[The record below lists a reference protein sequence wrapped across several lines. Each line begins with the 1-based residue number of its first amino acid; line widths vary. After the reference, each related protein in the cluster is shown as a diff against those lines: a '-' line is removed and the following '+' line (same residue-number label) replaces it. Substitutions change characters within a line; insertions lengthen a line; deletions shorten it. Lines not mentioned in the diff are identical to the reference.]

1 MGKYD
6 PLRNFLASQPADQR
20 ELTMSFSDIENLVG
34 RLPRYARSRPAWWA
48 NSGVSDAGQ
57 AWREAGWQVESTDQR
72 AELVVFARAGNAPA
86 APMPDAAA
94 ATVGI
99 PMHQQTDVDEQRKR
113 ALERIAFFSDAVFA
127 ISITLLGLDLTLPG
141 DTTAS
146 NLPHELASLWP
157 KYGAFA
163 FTFTL
168 IGLRW
173 LTHHRQFSYILDY
186 DYTLLGLN
194 LALLLVVAF
203 LPFPS
208 RVLAE
213 YPDSRAACVLYVGS
227 MAMAGL
233 LSTALW
239 VHACWPAGVRQSR
252 TTRGLVDKRLP
263 QGTRRNLL
271 LRWITLPVLFCISLI
286 LLYAVPGNFWPA
298 RAVALATP
306 LVQILIAGLPKAS
319 YEAGTAG
326 AAGPEQNALS
336 LPASG

>member
-1 MGKYD
+1 VGKYD
-6 PLRNFLASQPADQR
+6 PLQDFLASQPADQR
-20 ELTMSFSDIENLVG
+20 ELTMSFTDIENLVG
-34 RLPRYARSRPAWWA
+34 RLPPYARSRPAWWA

-57 AWREAGWQVESTDQR
+57 AWRQAGWQVESTDQR

-86 APMPDAAA
+86 APVPVAAA

-99 PMHQQTDVDEQRKR
+99 PVHQHTDVDERRKH

-127 ISITLLGLDLTLPG
+127 ISITILGLDLTLP
-141 DTTAS
+141 DHTTAS
-146 NLPHELASLWP
+146 NLPRELASLWP

-173 LTHHRQFSYILDY
+173 LTHHLQFRDILDY

-213 YPDSRAACVLYVGS
+213 YPDSRAACALYVGS
-227 MAMAGL
+227 MAAAGL

-239 VHACWPAGVRQSR
+239 IHACWLG
-252 TTRGLVDKRLP
+252 GLVDKRLP
-263 QGTRRNLL
+263 PGTQRNLL
-271 LRWITLPVLFCISLI
+271 LRWITLPVLFGISLI

-306 LVQILIAGLPKAS
+306 LVQILIAALTPKAA

-326 AAGPEQNALS
+326 TAASEQGAFS

>member
-6 PLRNFLASQPADQR
+6 PLRYFLASQPADRR

-34 RLPRYARSRPAWWA
+34 RLPRYARSRQAWWA
-48 NSGVSDAGQ
+48 NSDASDAGL
-57 AWREAGWQVESTDQR
+57 ALREAGWQVASADQP
-72 AELVVFARAGNAPA
+72 AEQVVFARAANVPAPA
-86 APMPDAAA
+86 APAREAAA
-94 ATVGI
+94 ATAVI
-99 PMHQQTDVDEQRKR
+99 PGQRTDVDESRKR

-127 ISITLLGLDLTLPG
+127 ISITLLGLDLTLP
-141 DTTAS
+141 DHTTAS
-146 NLPHELASLWP
+146 NLPHALASLWP

-163 FTFTL
+163 FTFIL

-173 LTHHRQFSYILDY
+173 LTHHLQFRDILDY

-213 YPDSRAACVLYVGS
+213 YPDSRAASALYVGS
-227 MAMAGL
+227 MAAAGVV
-233 LSTALW
+233 STALW
-239 VHACWPAGVRQSR
+239 VHACWLG
-252 TTRGLVDKRLP
+252 GLVDERIP
-263 QGTRRNLL
+263 ASTRRNLL
-271 LRWITLPVLFCISLI
+271 LRWITLPVMFGVSLI
-286 LLYAVPGNFWPA
+286 LLYAVPANFWPA

-306 LVQILIAGLPKAS
+306 LVQILIAALTPKTA

-326 AAGPEQNALS
+326 GDVGAFG